1 MRRTTT
7 LTALGSLLALPLG
20 LGLASAPAHAVET
33 CDGRP
38 ATIVVPAKPG
48 SFRTDP
54 VVGTPGDDVIV
65 GTDQADDIDGAG
77 GNDTICGLRGADD
90 LGGGAGDDRLFGG
103 LDEAYSPDDDY
114 FGDSI
119 APGPGDDYVDLGHD
133 PQSQDLFDLDIG
145 YWDRVSYAPSPSAAA
160 SRGRRTTTG

>member
-54 VVGTPGDDVIV
+54 VVGTPGDDVIIPTSV
-65 GTDQADDIDGAG
+65 
-77 GNDTICGLRGADD
+77 
-90 LGGGAGDDRLFGG
+90 
-103 LDEAYSPDDDY
+103 SDDDARVKY
-114 FGDSI
+114 
-119 APGPGDDYVDLGHD
+119 
-133 PQSQDLFDLDIG
+133 PQGFQTHKPYL
-145 YWDRVSYAPSPSAAA
+145 
-160 SRGRRTTTG
+160 RTVAQPK